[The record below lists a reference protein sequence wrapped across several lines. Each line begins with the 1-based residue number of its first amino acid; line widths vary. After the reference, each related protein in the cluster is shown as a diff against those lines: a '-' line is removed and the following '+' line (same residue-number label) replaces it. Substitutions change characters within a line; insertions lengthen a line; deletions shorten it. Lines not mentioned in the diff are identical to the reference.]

1 MLIINIA
8 TGAGH
13 QLPVVRRS
21 QKENLVNKRNRSPI
35 SLLLLILCGAFGFQ
49 QNTSVPVQ
57 PGTFY
62 VSTSGD
68 DSNRGTREA
77 PWRTIQH
84 AADAALPGSTILV
97 RGGTYAE
104 RVTIN
109 VSGDAA
115 KGYITFRSHPDETA
129 ILDGGSLTVPE
140 GRAAMISIQDKSYIR
155 IQGLEIRNYRS
166 SERRCTPAGIFIRGA
181 GSNIEILNNKVHHIE
196 QNYGQ
201 KGANAFGI
209 AVYGTSAQAAIS
221 RLIIDGNEVHHLK
234 TGSSESVVVNGN
246 VTDFRIDHN
255 VIHDNNN
262 IGIDVIGYER
272 TAPDP
277 EVDRA
282 RDGVVSHNL
291 VYSITSRGNPSYGD
305 EQNSDGVYVD
315 GGTRTLIEQNTIHD
329 VDFGIELASE
339 HKGRTT
345 SYITARNNLIY
356 SCHTAGISIGGY
368 DAERGITE
376 HCTIVN
382 NTLFKNDT
390 SNWGAGEFQMQYYMA
405 DNVFKNNILVAG
417 PTGLLTVSKSGRMQG
432 NEPTVVMDYNL
443 FFSPLGPEA
452 SILQFDN
459 AIHKGF
465 SEYVKATGND
475 RHSHFADPRFVDP
488 AANDFHLLRDS
499 PAVGTG
505 ENLGT
510 PVLGERDLG
519 NVLRIKSGSIDLGC
533 YQRQ

>member
-1 MLIINIA
+1 MDI
-8 TGAGH
+8 
-13 QLPVVRRS
+13 
-21 QKENLVNKRNRSPI
+21 RNRYLASLV
-35 SLLLLILCGAFGFQ
+35 LLLLSGSFGFRRD
-49 QNTSVPVQ
+49 TTAPAR
-57 PGTFY
+57 PDPTFY
-62 VSTSGD
+62 VSTAGD
-68 DSNRGTREA
+68 DSNSGTREA

-84 AADAALPGSTILV
+84 AADKALAGSTILV

-104 RVTIN
+104 RVAIN

-129 ILDGGSLTVPE
+129 ILDGGSLSAPE
-140 GRAAMISIQDKSYIR
+140 GRSAMISIQDQGYIR
-155 IQGLEIRNYRS
+155 IQGFEIRNYRS
-166 SERRCTPAGIFIRGA
+166 SERRCTPAGIFVRGA
-181 GSNIEILNNKVHHIE
+181 GSNIEIQNNNVHHIE
-196 QNYGQ
+196 QLYPKQ
-201 KGANAFGI
+201 GANAFGI
-209 AVYGTSAQAAIS
+209 AIYGTSAQTPIS
-221 RLIIDGNEVHHLK
+221 RLVIDGNEVHHLK

-246 VTDFRIDHN
+246 VTDFRIDNN

-277 EVDRA
+277 AVDRA

-305 EQNSDGVYVD
+305 EQNSDGIYVD
-315 GGTRTLIEQNTIHD
+315 GGTRVLIEQNTIHD

-345 SYITARNNLIY
+345 SHITARNNLIH

-368 DAERGITE
+368 DAQRGITE

-382 NTLFKNDT
+382 NTLFQNDT

-405 DNVFKNNILVAG
+405 NNIFKNNILVAG
-417 PTGLLTVSKSGRMQG
+417 PRGLLTVSKSGPMQE

-443 FFSPLGPEA
+443 YFAPLGPEK
-452 SILQFDN
+452 SIFQFDN
-459 AIHKGF
+459 ATHTGF
-465 SEYVKATGND
+465 SAYVKATGKD
-475 RHSHFADPRFVDP
+475 KHSHFADARFVNP
-488 AANDFHLLRDS
+488 SANDFHLLTDS
-499 PAVGTG
+499 PAVGAG

-510 PVLGERDLG
+510 RVLGERDLG
-519 NVLRIKSGSIDLGC
+519 NVLRIQGGSVDMGC
-533 YQRQ
+533 YQER

>member
-1 MLIINIA
+1 MN
-8 TGAGH
+8 
-13 QLPVVRRS
+13 S
-21 QKENLVNKRNRSPI
+21 RNRFLA
-35 SLLLLILCGAFGFQ
+35 SLVLLSLSGVLGFQ
-49 QNTSVPVQ
+49 QNTAVPAQ
-57 PGTFY
+57 PDPVFY
-62 VSTSGD
+62 VSTTGD
-68 DSNRGTREA
+68 DFNPGTREA

-84 AADAALPGSTILV
+84 AADTVLPGSTILV
-97 RGGTYAE
+97 RGGIYAE

-109 VSGDAA
+109 VSGSAA
-115 KGYITFRSHPDETA
+115 KGYVTFRSHPDETVV
-129 ILDGGSLTVPE
+129 LEGGSLSVPE
-140 GRAAMISIQDKSYIR
+140 GRTAMISIQDQSYIR
-155 IQGLEIRNYRS
+155 IQGFEIRNYRS
-166 SERRCTPAGIFIRGA
+166 SERRCTPAGIFVRGA
-181 GSNIEILNNKVHHIE
+181 GSNIEILNNNVHHIE
-196 QNYGQ
+196 QLYQ
-201 KGANAFGI
+201 KQGGNAFGI
-209 AVYGTSAQAAIS
+209 AVYGTSAQTAIS
-221 RLIIDGNEVHHLK
+221 RLVIDGNEVHHLK

-282 RDGVVSHNL
+282 RDGVVSRNL
-291 VYSITSRGNPSYGD
+291 VYNITSRGNPSYGD

-315 GGTRTLIEQNTIHD
+315 GGTRVLIEQNTIHN

-356 SCHTAGISIGGY
+356 SCHTAGITIGGY

-390 SNWGAGEFQMQYYMA
+390 SNWGAGEFQMQYHMA
-405 DNVFKNNILVAG
+405 NNLFKNNILVSG
-417 PTGLLTVSKSGRMQG
+417 PRGLLTVSKSGSMQG

-443 FFSPLGPEA
+443 YYSPLGPEH

-459 AIHKGF
+459 ASHTGF
-465 SEYVKATGND
+465 SNYVKATGND
-475 RHSHFADPRFVDP
+475 KRSRFADPRFVNP
-488 AANDFHLLRDS
+488 VAFDFRLLRDS
-499 PAVGTG
+499 PAVGAG
-505 ENLGT
+505 EGLGVS
-510 PVLGERDLG
+510 VLGERDLSDA
-519 NVLRIKSGSIDLGC
+519 LRIAGGRIDIGC
-533 YQRQ
+533 YQRQW